1 MSQPTTNRDV
11 LDQFERRLYD
21 DVSIDEP
28 WDLLEEFATLNRV
41 SGSDDEVAAADY
53 ICDRLDA
60 NGITYRRH
68 EPELYISQP
77 HSATIETIDREFE
90 PGPVKTV
97 SFSASTTVSGPVE
110 YVGSAGG
117 DLLEDEEEDDAREP
131 YHDVGD
137 LSGRIALTKAGSL
150 SIRAVRKLSE
160 KGAIGVI
167 AIHKHDREPHNG
179 IATPIWGGAPR
190 YDEREKIPDVP
201 IANVNSP
208 DGETLREWAESDAG
222 LELELS
228 TDLTTDWMEC
238 PVVVAEIE
246 GEAAPNNDDFVLLHG
261 HYDSW
266 YVGVTD
272 NATGDAGLLEAARVF
287 EQHSDELE
295 RNLRI
300 AWWPGHSTGRYAGST
315 WYADQFAQ
323 ELAERCVAQVNMD
336 SPGAKDATEYTDM
349 SCWTPEAHELVGDAI
364 DDVTGAPYEEQ
375 FPYRA
380 GDYSFDNLGIT
391 GFFML
396 SSNIPAEIREER
408 GYHPVGG
415 CGGNSDAWHV
425 STDTLEK
432 AGENELLRDIR
443 LYVIS
448 VARVLNAGVL
458 PFDHARTA
466 AKLREAVQRYDEVA
480 GEQFDFSPTLDRL
493 DALEAE
499 IEAFQDAAEAG
510 EIDARTANDTITSL
524 SRVLTRLY
532 LVERGQFE
540 QDPATGRE
548 PFPRFSVARKFEVVD
563 GDEVGF
569 VETQLT
575 REQNTVV
582 GELERARSIVADAT
596 GGGA

>member
-11 LDQFERRLYD
+11 LDQLERRLFD
-21 DVSIDEP
+21 EASIDEP
-28 WDLLEEFATLNRV
+28 WDLLEEFSTLNRV
-41 SGSDDEVAAADY
+41 SGNADEVAAADY
-53 ICDRLDA
+53 ICNRLDV
-60 NGITYRRH
+60 NGVTYERY

-77 HSATIETIDREFE
+77 HDATIETLNKAFE
-90 PGPVKTV
+90 SGPVKTV
-97 SFSASTTVSGPVE
+97 SFSASTTVSGSVE
-110 YVGSAGG
+110 YVGAAGG
-117 DLLEDEEEDDAREP
+117 DLLADDEDPRDP

-137 LSGRIALTKAGSL
+137 LTGKIALTRAGSL
-150 SIRAVRKLSE
+150 SIRAVSELSE

-167 AIHKHDREPHNG
+167 VIHKHDREPHNG

-201 IANVNSP
+201 IANVNNP
-208 DGETLREWAESDAG
+208 DGETLEQWAESDEG
-222 LELELS
+222 LKLELS
-228 TDLTTDWMEC
+228 TDLTTEWMKC

-246 GEAAPNNDDFVLLHG
+246 GEADPNNDDFALLHG

-287 EQHSDELE
+287 EEHSDELK
-295 RNLRI
+295 RDLRV

-315 WYADQFAQ
+315 WYADEFAR
-323 ELAERCVAQVNMD
+323 ELAENCIAQVNMD

-349 SCWTPEAHELVGDAI
+349 SCWCPEAHDLVGEVI
-364 DDVTGAPYEEQ
+364 DDVTGASYAEQ
-375 FPYRA
+375 FPFRA

-396 SSNIPAEIREER
+396 SSNIPTEIREQR
-408 GYHPVGG
+408 GYHGVGG

-425 STDTLEK
+425 STDTMDK
-432 AGENELLRDIR
+432 AGEEELLRDIR
-443 LYVIS
+443 VYLVS
-448 VARVLNAGVL
+448 VARVLNADIL
-458 PFDHARTA
+458 PFDHTRST
-466 AKLREAVQRYDEVA
+466 AKLREAVERYDEVA
-480 GEQFDFSPTLDRL
+480 GDRFDFSPTVDRL
-493 DALEAE
+493 DTLETE
-499 IEAFQDAAEAG
+499 IDAFQQAARAG
-510 EIDARTANDTITSL
+510 EIDPMMADDAIKSL

-540 QDPATGRE
+540 QDPATSRE

-563 GDEVGF
+563 GDEAKF

-575 REQNTVV
+575 REQNTVI
-582 GELERARSIVADAT
+582 GELERARDIVADVT

>member
-11 LDQFERRLYD
+11 LDQFERRLLD
-21 DVSIDEP
+21 EVSIDEP
-28 WDLLEEFATLNRV
+28 WDLLKEFSTLNRV
-41 SGSDDEVAAADY
+41 SGSADEVTAADY
-53 ICDRLDA
+53 VCDRLDV
-60 NGITYRRH
+60 NGVTYERY

-77 HSATIETIDREFE
+77 HDATIETLNKAFE
-90 PGPVKTV
+90 SGPVKTV

-110 YVGSAGG
+110 YVGAAGG
-117 DLLEDEEEDDAREP
+117 DLLADDEDPRDP
-131 YHDVGD
+131 YHDVDD
-137 LSGRIALTKAGSL
+137 LTGKIALTRAGSL
-150 SIRAVRKLSE
+150 SIRAVSELSE

-167 AIHKHDREPHNG
+167 VIHKHDREPHNG

-190 YDEREKIPDVP
+190 YDEQEKIPDVP
-201 IANVNSP
+201 IANVNNP
-208 DGETLREWAESDAG
+208 DGETLEQWAEGDEG

-228 TDLTTDWMEC
+228 TDLTTEWMEC

-246 GEAAPNNDDFVLLHG
+246 GEANPDNDDFALLHG

-287 EQHSDELE
+287 EEYSDELE
-295 RNLRI
+295 RDLRV

-315 WYADQFAQ
+315 WYADEFAQ
-323 ELAERCVAQVNMD
+323 ELTENCVAQVNMD

-349 SCWTPEAHELVGDAI
+349 SCWCPEAHDLVGEVI
-364 DDVTGAPYEEQ
+364 DDVTGAPYAEQ
-375 FPYRA
+375 FPFRA

-396 SSNIPAEIREER
+396 SSNIPAEIREQR
-408 GYHPVGG
+408 GYHGVGG

-425 STDTLEK
+425 STDTMDK
-432 AGENELLRDIR
+432 AGKEELLRDIKMY
-443 LYVIS
+443 LVS
-448 VARVLNAGVL
+448 VARVLNADVL
-458 PFDHARTA
+458 PFDHARSA
-466 AKLREAVQRYDEVA
+466 AKLREAVERYDEVA
-480 GEQFDFSPTLDRL
+480 GDRFDFSPTVDCLDT
-493 DALEAE
+493 LEAE
-499 IEAFQDAAEAG
+499 IDAFQQAARAG
-510 EIDARTANDTITSL
+510 EIDPVTANDAIKSL

-540 QDPATGRE
+540 QDPATSRE
-548 PFPRFSVARKFEVVD
+548 PFPRFSVAQKFEVVD
-563 GDEVGF
+563 GDEAKF

-575 REQNTVV
+575 REQNTVI
-582 GELERARSIVADAT
+582 GELKRARDIVADVT

>member
-1 MSQPTTNRDV
+1 MSQPTTDRDA
-11 LDQFERRLYD
+11 LGSFERRLHD
-21 DVSIDEP
+21 EVSIDEP
-28 WDLLEEFATLNRV
+28 WDLLEEFSTLNRV

-60 NGITYRRH
+60 NGVAYERH

-77 HSATIETIDREFE
+77 HDATIETLNKEFE

-117 DLLEDEEEDDAREP
+117 DLLADEDDDPREP

-137 LSGRIALTKAGSL
+137 LSGTIALTKAGSL
-150 SIRAVRKLSE
+150 SIRAVSKLSE

-190 YDEREKIPDVP
+190 YDERDKIPDVP
-201 IANVNSP
+201 IANVNKP
-208 DGETLREWAESDAG
+208 DGETLRDWAESESG

-238 PVVVAEIE
+238 PVVVAEVE
-246 GEAAPNNDDFVLLHG
+246 GEADPDNDDFLLLHG

-287 EQHSDELE
+287 DEHSEDLQ
-295 RNLRI
+295 RNLRV

-323 ELAERCVAQVNMD
+323 DLAENCVAQVNMD

-349 SCWTPEAHELVGDAI
+349 SCWCPEAHDLVGGAI
-364 DDVTGAPYEEQ
+364 DDVTGAPYEEYT
-375 FPYRA
+375 PHRA

-396 SSNIPAEIREER
+396 SSNIPTEIREQR
-408 GYHPVGG
+408 GYHAVGG

-425 STDTLEK
+425 STDTMDK
-432 AGENELLRDIR
+432 AGEDELLRDIR
-443 LYVIS
+443 LYLVS
-448 VARVLNAGVL
+448 VARVLNADVL

-466 AKLREAVQRYDEVA
+466 AKLREAVEEYDAAA
-480 GEQFDFSPTLDRL
+480 GERFDFSPTLDRL
-493 DALEAE
+493 DTLEAE
-499 IEAFQDAAEAG
+499 IESFQAAARDG
-510 EIDARTANDTITSL
+510 EIDAAVANDAITSL

-532 LVERGQFE
+532 LVQRGQFE
-540 QDPATGRE
+540 QDPATSRE
-548 PFPRFSVARKFEVVD
+548 AFPRYSVARKFEVVD
-563 GDEVGF
+563 DDEAGF

-582 GELERARSIVADAT
+582 GELERARAIVADAT